1 MLIILLG
8 IILGSFYYGYAVLQI
23 PAGMLVLHYGG
34 KPIFGFAI
42 LIGSILTVVTP
53 PIVRYS
59 FKLFIVLRIVEG
71 LALVR
76 QFGRYK

>member
-1 MLIILLG
+1 VHVIHLLG

-23 PAGMLVLHYGG
+23 PAGMMVLHYGG

-42 LIGSILTVVTP
+42 LAASILTIVTP

-59 FKLFIVLRIVEG
+59 FKMFIVLRIVEG

-76 QFGRYK
+76 YFDN